1 MTIYYLFKREDK
13 KEKLYKEYRKK
24 IKTVNDYNEDAYNKY
39 STASV
44 DMGKRQFNSLL

>member
-1 MTIYYLFKREDK
+1 MTIYYLFRQDK
-13 KEKLYKEYRKK
+13 KKKLYKEYQKK
-24 IKTVNDYNEDAYNKY
+24 IKTVSDYNKDAYNKY